1 MKNKPPSKKCKSAK
15 KTIKGKI
22 EPICVS
28 VNLYNYNT
36 SKIYNRNLQAN
47 RQEMECKECKPVP
60 PRPRPPKPPKP
71 PRPNCHECNPRR
83 GELVINGGFEN
94 QPDQFLGWIINAGV
108 SPIKPQ
114 FGDVPHQGYS
124 AVRLGTDHTRGLIYQ
139 DVPGICPGLFYQLNF
154 FLSAATE
161 CGNESVFV
169 MLEFLDHHK
178 NRLDEPALE
187 IFVPRDSLSNEGYSF
202 FINVTHIP
210 SPPESR
216 FARIS
221 FITECAKHAGRAVHL
236 DDVSLIAI

>member
-15 KTIKGKI
+15 KTIKGRI
-22 EPICVS
+22 EPICIS
-28 VNLYNYNT
+28 VNVHNYNT

-47 RQEMECKECKPVP
+47 RQEMECKECKPAP
-60 PRPRPPKPPKP
+60 PRPRPPRPPKP
-71 PRPNCHECNPRR
+71 PRPKCPECIPRR

-108 SPIKPQ
+108 GPINPR
-114 FGDVPHQGYS
+114 FGDIPHQGHS
-124 AVRLGTDHTRGLIYQ
+124 AARLGTDHTRGLIYQ

-161 CGNESVFV
+161 CSNEGVFV
-169 MLEFLDHHK
+169 MMEFLDRYK
-178 NRLDEPALE
+178 NRLDNPALE
-187 IFVPRDSLSNEGYSF
+187 IFVPRDSLSNEVFSF
-202 FINVTHIP
+202 FINATHAP
-210 SPPESR
+210 APPETR

-221 FITECAKHAGRAVHL
+221 FSTECGERAGRSVHL